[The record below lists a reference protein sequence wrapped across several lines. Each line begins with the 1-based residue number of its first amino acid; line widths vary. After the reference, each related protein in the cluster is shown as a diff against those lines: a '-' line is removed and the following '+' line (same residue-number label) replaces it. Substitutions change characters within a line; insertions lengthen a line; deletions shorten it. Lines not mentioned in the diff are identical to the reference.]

1 MNTVLGIIGGL
12 LLLTFLVVAHE
23 FGHFKAGRACDM
35 RIEEFA
41 VGFGPKLFSKVREG
55 IRYSIRALPLG
66 GFVQFYGEDA
76 QEVLEEPRAFN
87 NRPIWQRFLTLLA
100 GPAMNIL
107 LAFVLTVGV
116 LVGYGDFVPV
126 VASVQEGMPAQQA
139 GLKEGDRIVSV
150 DGKRIDF
157 AMEFDGIDLA
167 KSGESVNL
175 GVERDGQRMEFEIPF
190 EYNEA
195 EGRNMIGITYSSD
208 TRQRFGFFEAIGL
221 SFKWM
226 YLIIAQM
233 LSFLGNLVFRGKG
246 VEGLAGPVGT
256 IGIVSQAVRSG
267 PEVFLRIATLLS
279 VNLGIM
285 NLLPIPGLDGG
296 RILLLGVEKLRGKPL
311 PQNKE
316 GLINLIGM
324 GLMFLLMIFL
334 TYQDIARLLS

>member
-41 VGFGPKLFSKVREG
+41 VGFGPKLFSKVRDG

-126 VASVQEGMPAQQA
+126 VASVQEGMPAQSAWMASASISPWSLRESIWQRA
-139 GLKEGDRIVSV
+139 ARASIS
-150 DGKRIDF
+150 
-157 AMEFDGIDLA
+157 AW
-167 KSGESVNL
+167 SGMASGWNSRYRL
-175 GVERDGQRMEFEIPF
+175 S
-190 EYNEA
+190 
-195 EGRNMIGITYSSD
+195 IT
-208 TRQRFGFFEAIGL
+208 RRKA
-221 SFKWM
+221 
-226 YLIIAQM
+226 
-233 LSFLGNLVFRGKG
+233 
-246 VEGLAGPVGT
+246 
-256 IGIVSQAVRSG
+256 
-267 PEVFLRIATLLS
+267 AT
-279 VNLGIM
+279 
-285 NLLPIPGLDGG
+285 
-296 RILLLGVEKLRGKPL
+296 
-311 PQNKE
+311 
-316 GLINLIGM
+316 
-324 GLMFLLMIFL
+324 
-334 TYQDIARLLS
+334 

>member
-1 MNTVLGIIGGL
+1 MAARQKEYTILINFARREAYLNTVLGIIGGL

-23 FGHFKAGRACDM
+23 YGHFRVGKACDM

-41 VGFGPKLFSKVREG
+41 VGFGPKLFSKIKNG

-139 GLKEGDRIVSV
+139 GLQEGDRIVSV

-157 AMEFDGIDLA
+157 AMEFDGIDLT
-167 KSGESVNL
+167 KSGESVNI
-175 GVERDGQRMEFEIPF
+175 GVERDGQQMNFDIPF
-190 EYNEA
+190 AYNEA

-208 TRQRFGFFEAIGL
+208 TRQHFGFFEAIGL
-221 SFKWM
+221 AFKW
-226 YLIIAQM
+226 
-233 LSFLGNLVFRGKG
+233 R
-246 VEGLAGPVGT
+246 
-256 IGIVSQAVRSG
+256 
-267 PEVFLRIATLLS
+267 
-279 VNLGIM
+279 
-285 NLLPIPGLDGG
+285 
-296 RILLLGVEKLRGKPL
+296 
-311 PQNKE
+311 
-316 GLINLIGM
+316 
-324 GLMFLLMIFL
+324 
-334 TYQDIARLLS
+334 